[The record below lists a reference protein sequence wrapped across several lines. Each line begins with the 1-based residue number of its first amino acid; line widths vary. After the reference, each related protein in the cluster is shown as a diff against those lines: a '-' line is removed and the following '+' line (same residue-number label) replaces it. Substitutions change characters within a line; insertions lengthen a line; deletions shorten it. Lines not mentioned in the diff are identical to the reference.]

1 MATASKKEQNV
12 RFINIEA
19 PSVAALM
26 SGPQELHP
34 GQRGLALDS
43 NTVVWRD
50 KAGNFHLLGGND
62 TYTHNVWAKRS
73 EFPAQGTEKT
83 LYIATDV
90 NRIYIWNPTHS
101 DYEPLGGSGGGADV
115 WEVEYL

>member
-1 MATASKKEQNV
+1 MATALSKKQQNIT
-12 RFINIEA
+12 FINIEA
-19 PSVAALM
+19 PNATALM

-50 KAGNFHLLGGND
+50 KSGNFHLLGGSD
-62 TYTHNVWAKRS
+62 THNVWAKRS

-90 NRIYIWNPTHS
+90 NRIYMWNPTHS

-115 WEVEYL
+115 WEVEEL

>member
-1 MATASKKEQNV
+1 MATESKKQQNV

-19 PSVAALM
+19 PNVAALM
-26 SGPQELHP
+26 QGPQELHP

-43 NTVVWRD
+43 DKVVWRD
-50 KAGNFHLLGGND
+50 KAGNFHILGGSD
-62 TYTHNVWAKRS
+62 AHTVWAKRS
-73 EFPAQGTEKT
+73 EFPAEGTPET

-90 NRIYIWNPTHS
+90 NRIYMWNPNHS
-101 DYEPLGGSGGGADV
+101 DYEPLGGSGGGGDV

>member
-1 MATASKKEQNV
+1 MATALQKQQNIK
-12 RFINIEA
+12 FINIEA
-19 PSVAALM
+19 PNTAALM
-26 SGPQELHP
+26 SGPMELHP

-62 TYTHNVWAKRS
+62 ANTVWAKRS

-83 LYIATDV
+83 LYVATDE
-90 NRIYIWNPTHS
+90 RRTYMWNPTNS
-101 DYEPLGGSGGGADV
+101 TYESLGGSAGGGDE
-115 WEVEYL
+115 WEVEYI

>member
-1 MATASKKEQNV
+1 MATTSKNQNI

-19 PSVAALM
+19 PNAAALM

-50 KAGNFHLLGGND
+50 KSGNFHLLGGND
-62 TYTHNVWAKRS
+62 THNVWAKRH
-73 EFPAQGTEKT
+73 EFPTQGTEKT
-83 LYIATDV
+83 LYIATDL
-90 NRIYIWNPTHS
+90 NRLYMWNPTNS
-101 DYEPLGGSGGGADV
+101 TYESLGGNGGGTDV
-115 WEVEYL
+115 WEVEEL